1 MALEWAASEFAGK
14 ERLTASSEF
23 DRAKDL
29 MVQVKRLGISISK
42 QDSGVDR
49 GRWRE
54 STAKGYNRGVRPTDP
69 EPWKG
74 TAALFSEMLSRN
86 LSLAD
91 VS

>member
-14 ERLTASSEF
+14 ERLTASEF
-23 DRAKDL
+23 ERAKDL
-29 MVQVKRLGISISK
+29 MVQVKRLGMSTPK

-54 STAKGYNRGVRPTDP
+54 STAKGYTKGVRPTDP
-69 EPWKG
+69 EPWKS